1 MRTPKRPA
9 DFTVRPEDTKWPA
22 LVGKTFRAYENYC
35 AEPNGAIPPCA
46 KRMCHFY
53 RRETCMIEDYGHK
66 CVWPYFWRQV
76 DKDGNILDRDGWII
90 YTKEKAEEIEAR
102 LKR

>member
-1 MRTPKRPA
+1 MIN
-9 DFTVRPEDTKWPA
+9 FA
-22 LVGKTFRAYENYC
+22 LNKCNINYKIFYIKSERLQYENPFT
-35 AEPNGAIPPCA
+35 ESNGAIPPCA

-66 CVWPYFWRQV
+66 CIWPYFWRQV
-76 DKDGNILDRDGWII
+76 DKDGNVLDRDGWII
-90 YTKEKAEEIEAR
+90 YTKEKAEEIESR